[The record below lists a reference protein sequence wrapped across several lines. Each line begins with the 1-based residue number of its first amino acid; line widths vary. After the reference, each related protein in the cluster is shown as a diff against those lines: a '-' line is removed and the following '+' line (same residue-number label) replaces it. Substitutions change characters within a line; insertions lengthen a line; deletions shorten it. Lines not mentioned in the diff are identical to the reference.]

1 MKSKAVFNS
10 KRPFCKRKYLLLA
23 TYASTELTVK
33 KLMRSMTLFYDQR
46 FDSQHVRSNR
56 DRMIARL
63 LENNLCYKNIENYL
77 MVNT

>member
-1 MKSKAVFNS
+1 MKSKAVFNN
-10 KRPFCKRKYLLLA
+10 KRPFCKRKYLA

-33 KLMRSMTLFYDQR
+33 KLMRSMTLSYDQR

-63 LENNLCYKNIENYL
+63 LENTLL
-77 MVNT
+77 